1 MITMLH
7 VLETLEG
14 HGGTPRKL
22 LYLARHVDRQQ
33 VRLVFAHFRPSPLA
47 HEFTR
52 CGWEVRHIGTEAPLS
67 LAWQI
72 QRLARDCMADVIC
85 THFTRSLITG
95 FAAAKWHHIPIIHN
109 EHSSAHYRRGLGR
122 TLARLVLPWVD
133 LIVCNSEHTR
143 QSIQQSFSGTKDK
156 LVTIHNPVEERIAG
170 RSVKEVRGE
179 LGVAENEILI
189 IHVGRMIP
197 ERDQLTILQGVYELR
212 KTFSSVRLVM
222 IGDGP
227 RRADLE
233 LSTRTMG
240 LEDSVRFIGNSNHI
254 GDYLE
259 AADIYVNST
268 LDEGFGIAVVEAML
282 SEVPVVLSDRG
293 AHPELIVPG
302 KSGLLYEGGNGHA
315 LAVQLGHLVG
325 DPNLRR
331 RMGENGR
338 KHAQRHFSPADYA
351 TRYLDSIKPRLNNHH
366 S

>member
-1 MITMLH
+1 MLH
-7 VLETLEG
+7 VLETLAG

-22 LYLARHVDRQQ
+22 LSLARHIDRQQ
-33 VRLVFAHFRPSPLA
+33 ARLVFAHFRPSPLA
-47 HEFTR
+47 QEFTR
-52 CGWEVRHIGTEAPLS
+52 CGWKVQQIDTEAPLG

-72 QRLARDCMADVIC
+72 QLIARDCKADVIC

-109 EHSSAHYRRGLGR
+109 EHSSSHYRSGLGR
-122 TLARLVLPWVD
+122 ALARLVLPWVD
-133 LIVCNSEHTR
+133 LVVCNSEHTR
-143 QSIQQSFSGTKDK
+143 QSIRDCFSGTEGK
-156 LVTIHNPVEERIAG
+156 LVTIHNPVEERMA
-170 RSVKEVRGE
+170 RKLAQEVRAE
-179 LGVAENEILI
+179 LDVAEGEILI
-189 IHVGRMIP
+189 VHIGRMIP
-197 ERDQLTILQGVYELR
+197 ERDQITILQAVNELR

-240 LEDSVRFIGNSNHI
+240 LEGSVRFIGNSNEV

-282 SEVPVVLSDRG
+282 SKVPVVLSDRG
-293 AHPELIVPG
+293 AHPELIVSG
-302 KSGLLYEGGNGHA
+302 KSGLLYESGNSHA
-315 LAVQLGHLVG
+315 LALQLGLLVG
-325 DPNLRR
+325 DPDLRR
-331 RMGENGR
+331 RMGGDGR
-338 KHAQRHFSPADYA
+338 RHAQLLFSPADYA
-351 TRYLDSIKPRLNNHH
+351 ARYLNSIKQKVSRRY

>member
-22 LYLARHVDRQQ
+22 LCLARHVDRQQ

-47 HEFTR
+47 HEFSH
-52 CGWEVRHIGTEAPLS
+52 CGWEVRHIGTEAPLG

-72 QRLARDCMADVIC
+72 YQLAGDCRADVIC

-95 FAAAKWHHIPIIHN
+95 FAAAKWHHLPIIHN
-109 EHSSAHYRRGLGR
+109 EHSSAHYRQGLGR

-133 LIVCNSEHTR
+133 LIICNSEHTR
-143 QSIQQSFSGTKDK
+143 QSIQKSFSGTKEK
-156 LVTIHNPVEERIAG
+156 LVTIHNPVEKRIAG
-170 RSVKEVRGE
+170 RPVKEVRAE
-179 LGVAENEILI
+179 LGVATNEILI
-189 IHVGRMIP
+189 VHVGRMIP
-197 ERDQLTILQGVYELR
+197 ERDQITILQGVYELR

-222 IGDGP
+222 IGEGP
-227 RRADLE
+227 QRAALE
-233 LSTRTMG
+233 LNARTMG
-240 LEDSVRFIGNSNHI
+240 LEGSVRFIGNSDQI

-282 SEVPVVLSDRG
+282 SKVPVVLSDRG

-302 KSGLLYEGGNGHA
+302 MSGLLYEGGNSHA
-315 LAVQLGHLVG
+315 LASQLGLLLG
-325 DPNLRR
+325 DPDLRR
-331 RMGENGR
+331 RMGEDGR
-338 KHAQRHFSPADYA
+338 KHAQCRFSPSNYA
-351 TRYLDSIKPRLNNHH
+351 TRYLDSIKPRLNLRH